1 MRSRLLISLTLLSL
15 PALAQV
21 TFSDDLNG
29 ATTGARNGGQFVPGG
44 GWQAGHQV
52 KWDLGAALTEG
63 SFSVELLNWNP
74 SFDSPQHQFDKQ
86 QIVAMYEAPHGS
98 PHQADA
104 DSPKTSSWQVRTG
117 ASYNNCFKFLSSP
130 AGFTDRQETRISRQ
144 PGELSPSQPHTIE
157 VRWTRAGNVTVL
169 VDGVEGVTHQHGTAL
184 RLRYVFI
191 GTDDAPGGTYGPQA
205 DVIYRNVRVNGS
217 TGSVVPPVVDAGTP
231 GPGGS
236 PSHFLP
242 TADTWTEPL
251 NPTAVHGSD
260 ADLRTG
266 GDGRTIYFRFDVQGV
281 GQVSRARVVVRAM
294 NGGGGGDLRRVMD
307 TSWSEASVT
316 HQNRPTPEPTV
327 LASLGRVDIDN
338 EYAFDVTSAV
348 RGNGVYAFA
357 ITSTDG
363 DGSGYLSR
371 ESAEHRPELV
381 VEWSGTPGTGGGS
394 AGGGVAGGGVAG
406 GGAGGGIAGG
416 GSAGGGSPA
425 AGGDAGGAGM
435 GGGVASGG
443 GQAGAPTAGGEPAQR
458 VQVKGGCAAAG
469 GSSSWL
475 TLVVVMVLVMA
486 RRLRRSHVRV
496 RVH

>member
-1 MRSRLLISLTLLSL
+1 MHSRLLISLTLLSC

-21 TFSDDLNG
+21 AFTDDLNG
-29 ATTGARNGGQFVPGG
+29 ATTGARNGGQFVSGG

-86 QIVAMYEAPHGS
+86 QILAMYEAPHGS

-117 ASYNNCFKFLSSP
+117 ANYNNCFKFLSSP

-144 PGELSPSQPHTIE
+144 PGELSPAQPHTIE
-157 VRWTRAGNVTVL
+157 VRWTRAGNVAVF
-169 VDGVEGVTHQHGTAL
+169 VDGVEGVTHRHGTAL

-205 DVIYRNVRVNGS
+205 GVIFRNVRVNG
-217 TGSVVPPVVDAGTP
+217 TTAPVVPPVDAGVPPT
-231 GPGGS
+231 PGGS
-236 PSHFLP
+236 PSRFVP
-242 TADTWTEPL
+242 SADTWTDPL

-260 ADLRTG
+260 GDLRTG

-281 GQVSRARVVVRAM
+281 GQVSRARLVLRAM
-294 NGGGGGDLRRVMD
+294 NAGGGGDVRRVLD
-307 TSWSEASVT
+307 TSWSETSVT
-316 HQNRPTPEPTV
+316 HQNRPMPEPSV
-327 LASLGRVDIDN
+327 LASLGRVEIDS

-348 RGNGVYAFA
+348 RGNGACAFA

-371 ESAEHRPELV
+371 ESAENRPELV

-394 AGGGVAGGGVAG
+394 AGGGPAAGGVAG
-406 GGAGGGIAGG
+406 GGAAGG
-416 GSAGGGSPA
+416 GSAGGGAA
-425 AGGDAGGAGM
+425 AGGAAGGAAM
-435 GGGVASGG
+435 GGGLASGG
-443 GQAGAPTAGGEPAQR
+443 GQAGGASAPTAGGEPAQR
-458 VQVKGGCAAAG
+458 IQVKGGCAAAG
-469 GSSSWL
+469 GGSSWFA
-475 TLVVVMVLVMA
+475 LVIAMVLVTT
-486 RRLRRSHVRV
+486 RRLRDSRV
-496 RVH
+496 RARVH